1 MRGTGPRRPGS
12 GRPAPGRG
20 APARSSAR
28 GDAPQQIAVTAHEET
43 AAERW
48 LRTLRL
54 SGFSVILLGLLILA
68 VIVLAPGLRTLVD
81 QQQQIAALERD
92 AQQGRDTVDDLT
104 AELDRW
110 SDPAYIETQAR
121 DRLLFIYPGESSFLL
136 TNWQQ
141 PEATGLD
148 LDATSELRATRIDWL
163 GGLLAAT
170 FEAGLTDATVEELP
184 LVPAGV
190 FR

>member
-1 MRGTGPRRPGS
+1 MVRGQGPRRPGTRPDAT
-12 GRPAPGRG
+12 GRRAPRER
-20 APARSSAR
+20 PIR
-28 GDAPQQIAVTAHEET
+28 IAVTAHEET

-68 VIVLAPGLRTLVD
+68 VIVLAPGLRTLVE
-81 QQQQIAALERD
+81 QQQQIAALEHT
-92 AQQGRDTVDDLT
+92 AQEGRDTVTHLE

-136 TNWQQ
+136 TNWQA
-141 PEATGLD
+141 PEGDGDD
-148 LDATSELRATRIDWL
+148 LAPTTQIRATQIDWL

-170 FEAGLTDATVEELP
+170 FEAGLTDATAEELP

>member
-1 MRGTGPRRPGS
+1 MVRSSGPRRPGK
-12 GRPAPGRG
+12 GP
-20 APARSSAR
+20 
-28 GDAPQQIAVTAHEET
+28 DATRRRAQREQPTRITVTAHEET

-81 QQQQIAALERD
+81 QQQQIAALERT
-92 AQQGRDTVDDLT
+92 AEEGRDKVTNLE

-136 TNWQQ
+136 TNWQAPDGQ
-141 PEATGLD
+141 GDD
-148 LDATSELRATRIDWL
+148 LSPTAELRATQIDWL

>member
-1 MRGTGPRRPGS
+1 MVR
-12 GRPAPGRG
+12 GRG
-20 APARSSAR
+20 PTSPRGRGKSGAARR
-28 GDAPQQIAVTAHEET
+28 DETPKRIAVTAHEET

-68 VIVLAPGLRTLVD
+68 VVVLAPGLRTLVE
-81 QQQQIAALERD
+81 QQQQIAALEQTAADRQASVD
-92 AQQGRDTVDDLT
+92 ELEAQLG
-104 AELDRW
+104 RW
-110 SDPAYIETQAR
+110 SDPAYIEAQAR

-136 TNWQQ
+136 TNWQPPEDAADG
-141 PEATGLD
+141 PEAST
-148 LDATSELRATRIDWL
+148 AIRATQIDWL
-163 GGLLAAT
+163 SGLLAAT

-184 LVPAGV
+184 LIPAGV